1 MPPLVIIASLAV
13 AASLP
18 LLWWSVSSARSPNTS
33 ARSNL
38 SHGLSGAT
46 DLRQLVL
53 SRSAS
58 ERTIQPLGE
67 SLKQFARRMTPSG
80 LVESLEKR
88 IILAGRPEAWPI
100 ERVLAAKLILAAMGL
115 LVGVVRISSAP
126 GRMSVF
132 LAIIAVAAGY
142 FIPDLL
148 LSARGKNRQ
157 LEIQLKLPDTLD
169 QLMICVEAGLGFE
182 AALARAG
189 RTGTGPLADEI
200 VRTLQEMQVGSTR
213 AQALRNLTA
222 RTDVPELR
230 RFVLALQQAE
240 AYGMPLADVL
250 RTQSAELRV
259 KRRQRAEEHAMKIP
273 VKVIFPLVFCILPT
287 LFIVILGPAGIRMA
301 RFLGGTIN
309 G

>member
-1 MPPLVIIASLAV
+1 MPLLIIIACLAV

-18 LLWWSVSSARSPNTS
+18 LLWWSVSSARSPNTT

-38 SHGLSGAT
+38 AHGLSGTT

-53 SRSAS
+53 SRSAT
-58 ERTIQPLGE
+58 ERTIKPLGE
-67 SLKQFARRMTPSG
+67 SLTEAARRLTPSG
-80 LVESLEKR
+80 FVASLEKR
-88 IILAGRPEAWPI
+88 IILAGRPEAWPL
-100 ERVLAAKLILAAMGL
+100 ERVLAAKLILAAMGV
-115 LVGVVRISSAP
+115 LVGVIRISTAP
-126 GRMSVF
+126 GRNSVL
-132 LAIIAVAAGY
+132 LAVVVIAAGY

-213 AQALRNLTA
+213 AQALRNLTN

-273 VKVIFPLVFCILPT
+273 VKVIFPLVLCILPT
-287 LFIVILGPAGIRMA
+287 LFIVILGPAAIRMS
-301 RFLGGTIN
+301 RFLSGAIN